1 MSRREVRHVVLDNE
15 AAQALLYGQPGDP
28 KRVKATRTLSSARGQ
43 RVVPTAVRVEAGWRR
58 RDPEAAQANQ
68 HVPNDDVLD
77 RAGADRAV
85 QLRAAVPRASVV
97 DAAVAVAAERLGRDG
112 NVVEVL
118 TSDSNDM
125 RALAQHL
132 HARIDVVH
140 L

>member
-1 MSRREVRHVVLDNE
+1 MIC
-15 AAQALLYGQPGDP
+15 
-28 KRVKATRTLSSARGQ
+28 
-43 RVVPTAVRVEAGWRR
+43 RR
-58 RDPEAAQANQ
+58 RHDDETELAIG
-68 HVPNDDVLD
+68 HVPYDDVLD

-85 QLRAAVPRASVV
+85 QLRAAVPRASLV
-97 DAAVAVAAERLGRDG
+97 DAAVAIAAERLGRDG